1 MNEPYYTYE
10 WVMSHTWMRRG
21 TQTSERAVSCSML
34 QCAAMWVVA
43 HKPANA
49 DVRQRESCHRYG
61 LVTYEWVK
69 SNVWMSQVKCMN
81 ESWYTNLRMKM
92 GDSRASVGEQSQ
104 QSRLTY
110 PIYEACVTYEYKTCV
125 TYKSHMELTYP
136 VYDTCVTYGTHMK
149 LTYPIYEKHASH
161 TNPYIRIEDMW
172 VPHIPYIPYIGIR
185 MWPYIVI
192 RMWRMFRIQGMWVS
206 YMIH

>member
-1 MNEPYYTYE
+1 MSHICMIHVTHMNEPCHIYE
-10 WVMSHTWMRRG
+10 WAILHIWMSHVKYMNASWHTNFRACSVLQYVAVCCNVSRSTQTCECRCAAERVMSHVWI
-21 TQTSERAVSCSML
+21 S
-34 QCAAMWVVA
+34 
-43 HKPANA
+43 HI
-49 DVRQRESCHRYG
+49 
-61 LVTYEWVK
+61 
-69 SNVWMSQVKCMN
+69 WMSQVKCMN

-136 VYDTCVTYGTHMK
+136 VYETCVTYGTHMK

-161 TNPYIRIEDMW
+161 TNPYIRI
-172 VPHIPYIPYIGIR
+172 
-185 MWPYIVI
+185 
-192 RMWRMFRIQGMWVS
+192 
-206 YMIH
+206 